1 MKTIYYIFTSLIM
14 CISIALVGCSKVETS
29 ESLKAKYGLTP
40 LGVEEC
46 DSYLNKLRICVDK
59 APSKERESIVRIYT
73 FIISDMKNL
82 AADESPKAQEMVIKA
97 CEIGESTNGP
107 RMKAIGCEW

>member
-1 MKTIYYIFTSLIM
+1 
-14 CISIALVGCSKVETS
+14 
-29 ESLKAKYGLTP
+29 
-40 LGVEEC
+40 
-46 DSYLNKLRICVDK
+46 
-59 APSKERESIVRIYT
+59 
-73 FIISDMKNL
+73 MKNL